1 METKEAIKALG
12 ALAQESRLGIF
23 RLLVQQGP
31 RGLIAGEIASAL
43 ELPNATLSF
52 HLKELTNA
60 GLITAT
66 QQGRFIFYATDFGAM
81 NTLIG
86 FMTENC
92 CGGEPCAPRAG
103 CTPPS
108 KIIKQVTKTTINR
121 RRKS

>member
-1 METKEAIKALG
+1 MIKALG

-31 RGLIAGEIASAL
+31 RGLIAGEIASSL

-52 HLKELTNA
+52 HLKELASA

-66 QQGRFIFYATDFGAM
+66 QQGRFIFYATDFAVM
-81 NTLIG
+81 NALLG

-92 CGGEPCAPRAG
+92 CGGEPCAPMTG
-103 CTPPS
+103 CKPS
-108 KIIKQVTKTTINR
+108 SKTAARNPGTTTAT
-121 RRKS
+121 RRKKS